1 MLRRVLLALPLIVAT
16 SAALAQDQ
24 TPQQFLQSI
33 YEPYRTDG
41 FNGQPYD
48 QPSRF
53 FAPDLAQ
60 AIERDMREAK
70 RRNEVPLLN
79 GDPFLD
85 AQDWKVTALAYATS
99 MSADKL
105 KAAGSVAFVNQGI
118 PKGVALTMIRTP
130 QGWRITDIVTANG
143 SLRALYKLK

>member
-33 YEPYRTDG
+33 YEPYRNDS
-41 FNGQPYD
+41 FKGQPYD

>member
-1 MLRRVLLALPLIVAT
+1 MLRRLLLALPAVVA
-16 SAALAQDQ
+16 AAAVLAQDQ

-33 YEPYRTDG
+33 YEPYRNDS
-41 FNGQPYD
+41 FKGQPYD
-48 QPSRF
+48 QPARF

-99 MSADKL
+99 VSADKL
-105 KAAGSVAFVNQGI
+105 KAAGSVAFVNLGE
-118 PKGVALTMIRTP
+118 PKGVAIAMIRTP
-130 QGWRITDIVTANG
+130 QGWRIADIVAPSG